1 MLARTKDIVIVD
13 DNSVLLSVLSQI
25 FIECGWNVR
34 SASDGFTALSQV
46 STRAPEII
54 LSDLN
59 MAGMS
64 GFEFLSIVR
73 RRFPRIAVV
82 AMSGA
87 YSGSNVPRGVAADA
101 FYAKG
106 ASSVGRLLD
115 LVASLGTEE
124 ELLSSRQAVPI
135 WVPTLRIKSSNP
147 KALLV
152 TCPECLR
159 AFVHYV
165 AKQES
170 LQDEVCCWHC
180 LRTFQLSIVNE
191 PSGMDMS
198 GLGVPHMDGPTVDCN
213 RPCTIG
219 VSSHEVRP
227 NDQHHC

>member
-1 MLARTKDIVIVD
+1 MMAKAKDIVIVD
-13 DNSVLLSVLSQI
+13 DNPVLLSVLSQI
-25 FIECGWNVR
+25 FTECGWGVR
-34 SASDGFTALSQV
+34 IASDGFTALSQV

-64 GFEFLSIVR
+64 GFELLSIVR

-87 YSGSNVPRGVAADA
+87 YSGSNVPCGVVADA

-106 ASSVGRLLD
+106 ASSVGKLLD
-115 LVASLGTEE
+115 LVASLGNEQ
-124 ELLSSRQAVPI
+124 ELLGSRQAAPI
-135 WVPTLRIKSSNP
+135 WTPALRVKSSNP
-147 KALLV
+147 EALLV

-159 AFVHYV
+159 AFTHCVGKV
-165 AKQES
+165 EG
-170 LQDEVCCWHC
+170 LQNEVCCWHC
-180 LRTFQLSIVNE
+180 LWVFPLAIVNE

-198 GLGVPHMDGPTVDCN
+198 GLGMPHMDGPTSDRN
-213 RPCTIG
+213 RPCPIR
-219 VSSHEVRP
+219 VSNRQVHP

>member
-1 MLARTKDIVIVD
+1 MARVKDIVIVD
-13 DNSVLLSVLSQI
+13 DNLVLLSVLSQI
-25 FIECGWNVR
+25 FSECGWAVR
-34 SASDGFTALSQV
+34 AASDGFAALSEI
-46 STRAPEII
+46 STCAPAIL

-64 GFEFLSIVR
+64 GFELLSIVR

-87 YSGSNVPRGVAADA
+87 YSGSNVPCGVVADA

-115 LVASLGTEE
+115 LVASLGNEQ
-124 ELLSSRQAVPI
+124 ELLGSRQAAPI
-135 WVPTLRIKSSNP
+135 WTPALRVKSSNP
-147 KALLV
+147 EALLI

-159 AFVHYV
+159 AFIHCVR
-165 AKQES
+165 KLEG
-170 LQDEVCCWHC
+170 LQNEVCCWHC
-180 LRTFQLSIVNE
+180 LWVFPLAIVNE
-191 PSGMDMS
+191 PSGMDVS
-198 GLGVPHMDGPTVDCN
+198 GLGMPHMDGPTANHN
-213 RPCTIG
+213 RPRPIG

>member
-1 MLARTKDIVIVD
+1 MLARAKDIVIVD
-13 DNSVLLSVLSQI
+13 DNPVLLSVLSQI
-25 FIECGWNVR
+25 FIECGWGVR
-34 SASDGFTALSQV
+34 TASDGFTALSQV

-59 MAGMS
+59 MVGMS
-64 GFEFLSIVR
+64 GFELLSIVR

-115 LVASLGTEE
+115 LVASLGNEQ
-124 ELLSSRQAVPI
+124 ELLSSRQAAPI
-135 WVPTLRIKSSNP
+135 WAPTLRVKSGNP
-147 KALLV
+147 EALLV

-165 AKQES
+165 AKVEG
-170 LQDEVCCWHC
+170 LQNEVCCWHC
-180 LRTFQLSIVNE
+180 LWIFQLSIVNE

-198 GLGVPHMDGPTVDCN
+198 GLGMPHMDGPTADRN
-213 RPCTIG
+213 RPSPIG
-219 VSSHEVRP
+219 VSSHEIRP